1 MSKTLAASRWIPG
14 VAVKVNAIAPLSI
27 AAGHE
32 IKQWSRLPMNPC
44 LTVGVTTHNERDNI
58 TVLLDRLLRLPKGRI
73 RIILYDDGSADGT
86 AALIAK
92 HPLFR
97 QENFQAHLADVNF
110 GSPSVGRRY
119 IAEHATTPYLTF
131 VDGDDLIDPDALAA
145 AAERLRPG
153 FDIVMTPFVLRNEIN
168 FVKEFD
174 NDRPISNSTISRLL
188 SGIAGKIYNREAVF
202 LHAKDDIKGRSEDV
216 RLNMRIVLAGFDRVR
231 IEKVKPFYFI
241 ETSRKSTYSKNILP
255 EELSARVSNYRTL
268 KDRYGLDDIY
278 LRTLHRNLLEVVQR
292 DPTLTESERKI
303 QRRTINAAMTFQ
315 LRDVVHVMRDL
326 SSLSTRMRATPA
338 IIQASGQRAIRH
350 TWMALQ
356 GSETHPAVKNAQR
369 PSDRQASCSFLDQC
383 HFAEAVVIIHD
394 DSIKQFP
401 ISIQSQLS
409 RLPLVQMRWSPLMSA
424 RAKAPSQDAPAW
436 ATMELCSASRIV
448 CANGQDGALYKQCG
462 INELETIK
470 RPVQV
475 RSSNTYDVQENKRF
489 SYVMSSDGHPE
500 EVNFLVE
507 LARVLKDR
515 ELAPLHIF
523 AVNPDQAPVLEEL
536 SARLAHVGALEVAVV
551 ERGVTSRSA
560 IYDQA
565 RIVILPPWGDNAGD
579 SILESFSFG
588 VPVITPGY
596 LPGAAEI
603 IRDREDGFILDE
615 FSPQDVALRLEL
627 IPLADYAALS
637 TNCFARHKEFSVE
650 QYLTSIE
657 TIASDVARDFPG
669 ENSLPIVDSLHVW
682 DALETHGAFPLPA
695 IRSYARRRVF
705 RLRGKAV
712 RVLVLLRVAEPLR
725 WIRKRMTSALQ

>member
-1 MSKTLAASRWIPG
+1 
-14 VAVKVNAIAPLSI
+14 
-27 AAGHE
+27 
-32 IKQWSRLPMNPC
+32 MNPC

-73 RIILYDDGSADGT
+73 LIILYDDRSDDGT

-92 HPLFR
+92 HPLFG

-153 FDIVMTPFVLRNEIN
+153 FDIVMTPFVLRNKIN

-202 LHAKDDIKGRSEDV
+202 LHAKDEIKGRSEDV
-216 RLNMRIVLAGFDRVR
+216 RLNMRILLAGFDRVR
-231 IEKVKPFYFI
+231 IEKIKPFYFI

-255 EELSARVSNYRTL
+255 KELSARVANYRVL

-278 LRTLHRNLLEVVQR
+278 LKTLHRNLLEVVQR
-292 DPTLTESERKI
+292 DPTLTESERKM
-303 QRRTINAAMTFQ
+303 QRRTIHAAMTFQ
-315 LRDVVHVMRDL
+315 FSHVVHVMQDL
-326 SSLSTRMRATPA
+326 SSLGTRMRATPA
-338 IIQASGQRAIRH
+338 MIQAADHREIRH

-369 PSDRQASCSFLDQC
+369 PSDEQASCSFLDQC
-383 HFAEAVVIIHD
+383 HFAEAVVIVHD
-394 DSIKQFP
+394 DSIKRFP
-401 ISIQSQLS
+401 ISIQSRLS
-409 RLPLVQMRWSPLMSA
+409 RLPVVQMRWLPLISA
-424 RAKAPSQDAPAW
+424 HPKAPAHDAPAW
-436 ATMELCSASRIV
+436 ETMESCAASRIV
-448 CANGQDGALYKQCG
+448 CANGPDVALYKQCG
-462 INELETIK
+462 INESGTIK

-475 RSSNTYDVQENKRF
+475 RSSNSYDVRENKRF
-489 SYVMSSDGHPE
+489 SYVMSSDGRPE

-507 LARVLKDR
+507 LTRVMKDR

-523 AVNPDQAPVLEEL
+523 VNPEQAPVLEEL
-536 SARLAHVGALEVAVV
+536 AARLMHVGALEAAIV
-551 ERGVTSRSA
+551 EGGLASRSA
-560 IYDQA
+560 IHDQA
-565 RIVILPPWGDNAGD
+565 RIVILPPWGDEAGD

-588 VPVITPGY
+588 VPVIAPGY
-596 LPGAAEI
+596 VPGAAEI
-603 IRDREDGFILDE
+603 IRDGEDGFILDE
-615 FSPQDVALRLEL
+615 FSPQDVAARLAHVSLEN
-627 IPLADYAALS
+627 YAALS
-637 TNCFARHKEFSVE
+637 ANCFARHKEFSVE

-669 ENSLPIVDSLHVW
+669 ENSLPIVESLHVW

-725 WIRKRMTSALQ
+725 WIKKRMTSARR